1 MNMKSGMNER
11 KKNNKQL
18 WKSDP
23 FLIFKERIGMEYRHA
38 MGYGFNGWKI
48 RNMDV
53 RVLRKFWNSIATD
66 M

>member
-1 MNMKSGMNER
+1 MKSGMNER

-38 MGYGFNGWKI
+38 MG
-48 RNMDV
+48 
-53 RVLRKFWNSIATD
+53 
-66 M
+66 